1 MKAPLKV
8 AAVQMVS
15 AASLN
20 QNLDA
25 AARLIAQ
32 AAQEGAQLVG
42 LPEYFCLFGR
52 KETGFV

>member
-20 QNLDA
+20 GFAPVLQDHGYQ
-25 AARLIAQ
+25 LIN
-32 AAQEGAQLVG
+32 
-42 LPEYFCLFGR
+42 
-52 KETGFV
+52 